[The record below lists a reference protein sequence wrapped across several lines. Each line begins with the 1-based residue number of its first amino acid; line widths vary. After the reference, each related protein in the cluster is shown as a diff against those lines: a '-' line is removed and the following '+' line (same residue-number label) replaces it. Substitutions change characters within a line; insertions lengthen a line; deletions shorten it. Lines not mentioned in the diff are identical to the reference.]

1 MRCRHRSSGKNSLVL
16 KVCGE
21 KQTLLRRSLLT
32 LISRYKMRQFS
43 VITVIAALFGLYAL
57 GMVGQ
62 LPNWFGIFVP
72 GQIHGAISLFI
83 ALTLIFLLHG
93 PKVQHGMRDKDNI
106 GKVRRLAW
114 YDYLLI
120 LSAAIGAG
128 YIVLFHDAV
137 LDYGMLGYL
146 DTKGI
151 ILALL
156 LVVPLLEGVRRTTG
170 IVLPS
175 IILFFV
181 GVTVFQQYMPGI
193 LHGQGYG
200 LDRLLYSTY
209 VGESGIFGLPLR
221 VAVSIVI
228 VFTILGSLLQMS
240 GAGRWFIDLSLA
252 LAGWSCGGPAKVAV
266 LSSAMFGSISGSP
279 SSNAASTGVF
289 TIPMMKNI
297 GYTPAFAAATEAV
310 ASTGGMILPPVMG
323 AIAFVMAEWIGVG
336 YGDVVIA
343 ALVPALLYYL
353 ILFVSVHLQ
362 AKKDG
367 IRALPRSELPAFWAI
382 FKKGWFYLV
391 PIAALVYFLIV
402 AGLPPEFAG
411 VYTLPFIIGVSF
423 LSPERS
429 LWLTPRRIVQGFEK
443 GVRLWVVVASVTGA
457 VGIMVGALELS
468 GVGIKVSAFIVDLS
482 GGNLILTLVLVGF
495 AALILGMGLDALP
508 CYITLATIIAPA
520 LINLGVPPIAAH
532 LFVIYWG
539 LASFF
544 TPPTCLAVFVT
555 AAIADSKVWE
565 TGWEAVKLGI
575 AAFLI
580 PFFFVLNEGLLLRGS
595 IEGIVLATGTAV
607 VGSVLLACGLRG
619 YALASLNAI
628 QRVLLIA
635 AGLLFIAPGL
645 LYPAIGLALAAVAFL
660 VGWFIPARAQ
670 SSVRP
675 GT

>member
-1 MRCRHRSSGKNSLVL
+1 MRKTSA
-16 KVCGE
+16 
-21 KQTLLRRSLLT
+21 
-32 LISRYKMRQFS
+32 
-43 VITVIAALFGLYAL
+43 ITVVTSLFALYAI

-62 LPNWFGIFVP
+62 LPNWFGIFIP
-72 GQIHGAISLFI
+72 GQIHGAASLFI
-83 ALTLIFLLHG
+83 ALTLIFMLHG
-93 PKVQHGMRDKDNI
+93 AKGRHGVRDKDNV
-106 GKVRRLAW
+106 GKLRRLAW

-120 LSAAIGAG
+120 LSAAVGAG
-128 YIVLFHDAV
+128 YVVWFYDDL
-137 LDYGMLGYL
+137 LDYGMLGFL

-151 ILALL
+151 VLALL
-156 LVVPLLEGVRRTTG
+156 LVVPLLEAVRRTTG
-170 IVLPS
+170 IILPC

-200 LDRLLYSTY
+200 LDRLMYSAY

-221 VAVSIVI
+221 VATSIVI
-228 VFTILGSLLQMS
+228 VFTILGALLQMS

-297 GYTPAFAAATEAV
+297 GYSPAFAAATEAV

-323 AIAFVMAEWIGVG
+323 AIAFVMAEWIGVS
-336 YGDVVIA
+336 YGDVVVA

-367 IRALPRSELPAFWAI
+367 IRALPRSELPSFWPI
-382 FKKGWFYLV
+382 FAKGWFYLV
-391 PIAALVYFLIV
+391 PIIALVYFLIGK
-402 AGLPPEFAG
+402 GLPPEFAG

-423 LSPERS
+423 LARDRS
-429 LWLTPRRIVQGFEK
+429 LWLTPRKIINGMEE
-443 GVRLWVVVASVTGA
+443 GVRLWLVIAAVTGA

-468 GVGIKVSAFIVDLS
+468 GVGIKVSAFVVELS

-555 AAIADSKVWE
+555 SAIADSKVWE

-595 IEGIVLATGTAV
+595 AGGIALATGTAV
-607 VGSVLLACGLRG
+607 IGSVLLACGLRG
-619 YALASLNAI
+619 YALAPLNGV
-628 QRVLLIA
+628 QRVLMMV
-635 AGLLFIAPGL
+635 AGLLFIAPGW
-645 LYPAIGLALAAVAFL
+645 LYPGIGLALAIVSFL
-660 VGWFIPARAQ
+660 IGWLAPAAAL
-670 SSVRP
+670 SSPRRGV
-675 GT
+675 